1 MCRGVNQNQ
10 RTKAATGGILSKKD
24 VLKGSSNF
32 TGKPPYLSLFI
43 IMLQS
48 DESTGMMSLWSL
60 LKEVSMKGKC

>member
-10 RTKAATGGILSKKD
+10 RTKAATDLSKKD
-24 VLKGSSNF
+24 VLKSSSNF